1 MQNFAFY
8 SLVVCMLLIVIVQ
21 TNAHNETGI
30 RRFVLSRVT
39 RFGHMIYRT
48 FHFKVKRIF
57 INRH

>member
-8 SLVVCMLLIVIVQ
+8 SLVACMLLIVIVQ

-39 RFGHMIYRT
+39 WLGHMIYRT
-48 FHFKVKRIF
+48 CHFKLKRMF
-57 INRH
+57 INKH